1 MFTGVC
7 GCSVWLSLDDKVK
20 RFLKYVFGIFQI
32 YFIMWIWITFMVD
45 FLKIIKWP
53 MGWLLC
59 LTQCA
64 NQKSDFFNIR
74 EAKTHMQTV
83 NTRQ

>member
-1 MFTGVC
+1 
-7 GCSVWLSLDDKVK
+7 
-20 RFLKYVFGIFQI
+20 
-32 YFIMWIWITFMVD
+32 MVD

-59 LTQCA
+59 LRQYA
-64 NQKSDFFNIR
+64 NQKSEEKKSDFFNTR

-83 NTRQ
+83 NRRQ